1 MSTTSPS
8 TILLVDG
15 YNVIGSWPQLQK
27 IKEEQGLEQARDSLI
42 EILINYAGYKQI
54 EVRIIFDAHYQ
65 KTPQNEERRS
75 NYVTVYYT
83 SYSETADSHIER
95 FCASFQR
102 RNPHS
107 RTRII
112 VATSDIAQTTTVR
125 GYGAECMSAARLRQE
140 IETTNAKQRK
150 NLRPRRNYTTLFN
163 RVNKETQRK
172 LEEIRFGRHP

>member
-1 MSTTSPS
+1 MSTIIPS

-27 IKEEQGLEQARDSLI
+27 IKEEQGLERARNSLI

-65 KTPQNEERRS
+65 KNPQNEERWS
-75 NYVTVYYT
+75 KYVTVYYT
-83 SYSETADSHIER
+83 SYSETADSYIER

-107 RTRII
+107 RTRLI

-125 GYGAECMSAARLRQE
+125 GYGAECMSAASLQQE
-140 IETTNAKQRK
+140 IDTTSAKQKK
-150 NLRPRRNYTTLFN
+150 NFRPRRCTTRLFN
-163 RVNKETQRK
+163 RINKETQRK
-172 LEEIRFGRHP
+172 LEEIRLGRHP